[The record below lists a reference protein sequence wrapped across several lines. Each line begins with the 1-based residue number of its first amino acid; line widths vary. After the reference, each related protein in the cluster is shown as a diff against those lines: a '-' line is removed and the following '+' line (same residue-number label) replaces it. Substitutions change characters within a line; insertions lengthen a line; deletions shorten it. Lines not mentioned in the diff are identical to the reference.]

1 MPSRPDDVRQSLGLP
16 DFVDPVDVGEASL
29 AASQTW
35 GDERPATARGLSTG
49 DPAAGVAR
57 PFGSAG
63 HESRFAGDDS
73 GDGDNA
79 SARPGRAGRQRQG
92 RGGSASGYG
101 QSSFGT
107 SSFGASSWGVGA
119 RSGAKRKAKKQLTWA
134 EKAGRR
140 EKRAAARREAEAAER
155 EKDPIGYARE
165 IVLTQLTAMP
175 RSRSQL
181 ADKLREKEVSED
193 VIDVVL
199 DRMEDIGLVDDEA
212 YAAMLVRSKLAS
224 RGLARRALRQELK
237 RKGINDDVATV
248 ALEQVDD
255 DVEREQALVLARK
268 KMVTMSRLDEP
279 TQTRRLAGLLA
290 RKGYSGELVWSVIRQ
305 VQEEAS

>member
-49 DPAAGVAR
+49 DPAAGVSR

-73 GDGDNA
+73 GDNA
-79 SARPGRAGRQRQG
+79 SARRQG
-92 RGGSASGYG
+92 RGGSSSGFG

-107 SSFGASSWGVGA
+107 SSFGASSSGVGA

-134 EKAGRR
+134 EKAERR

-181 ADKLREKEVSED
+181 ADKLREKEVSEG

-199 DRMEDIGLVDDEA
+199 DRMEDVGLVDDEA

-237 RKGINDDVATV
+237 RKGIDDDLATV

-255 DVEREQALVLARK
+255 DVEREHALVLARK

-279 TQTRRLAGLLA
+279 TQKRRLAGLLA

-305 VQEEAS
+305 VQEETS

>member
-73 GDGDNA
+73 GDNA
-79 SARPGRAGRQRQG
+79 SARPGRAGRQG
-92 RGGSASGYG
+92 RGGSSSGFG

-107 SSFGASSWGVGA
+107 SSFGASSSGVGA

-134 EKAGRR
+134 EKAERR

-181 ADKLREKEVSED
+181 ADKLREKEVSEG

-199 DRMEDIGLVDDEA
+199 DRMEDVGLVDDEA

-237 RKGINDDVATV
+237 RKGIDDDLATV

-255 DVEREQALVLARK
+255 DVEREHALVLARK

-279 TQTRRLAGLLA
+279 TQKRRLAGLLA

-305 VQEEAS
+305 VQEETS

>member
-1 MPSRPDDVRQSLGLP
+1 MLSRPDDVRQSLGLP

-57 PFGSAG
+57 PFGSVG

-73 GDGDNA
+73 GDNA
-79 SARPGRAGRQRQG
+79 SARPGRAGRRRQ
-92 RGGSASGYG
+92 GGSASGYG

-107 SSFGASSWGVGA
+107 SSFGASSSGVGA

-134 EKAGRR
+134 EKAERR

-199 DRMEDIGLVDDEA
+199 DRMEDVGLVDDEA

-237 RKGINDDVATV
+237 RKGIDDDVATV

-279 TQTRRLAGLLA
+279 TQTRRVAGLLA

>member
-1 MPSRPDDVRQSLGLP
+1 MASPE
-16 DFVDPVDVGEASL
+16 DFGEDFFS
-29 AASQTW
+29 
-35 GDERPATARGLSTG
+35 
-49 DPAAGVAR
+49 
-57 PFGSAG
+57 
-63 HESRFAGDDS
+63 
-73 GDGDNA
+73 
-79 SARPGRAGRQRQG
+79 
-92 RGGSASGYG
+92 
-101 QSSFGT
+101 
-107 SSFGASSWGVGA
+107 SSFGASSSGVGA
-119 RSGAKRKAKKQLTWA
+119 RSGANRKAKKQLTWA
-134 EKAGRR
+134 EKAERR
-140 EKRAAARREAEAAER
+140 EKRAAARREAEASER

-199 DRMEDIGLVDDEA
+199 DRMEDVGLVDDEA

-237 RKGINDDVATV
+237 RKGIDDDVATV

-255 DVEREQALVLARK
+255 DVEREHALVLARK

>member
-79 SARPGRAGRQRQG
+79 SARPGRAGRRRQG
-92 RGGSASGYG
+92 RGGSSSGFG

-107 SSFGASSWGVGA
+107 SSLS
-119 RSGAKRKAKKQLTWA
+119 L
-134 EKAGRR
+134 
-140 EKRAAARREAEAAER
+140 
-155 EKDPIGYARE
+155 IH
-165 IVLTQLTAMP
+165 I
-175 RSRSQL
+175 
-181 ADKLREKEVSED
+181 
-193 VIDVVL
+193 
-199 DRMEDIGLVDDEA
+199 
-212 YAAMLVRSKLAS
+212 
-224 RGLARRALRQELK
+224 
-237 RKGINDDVATV
+237 
-248 ALEQVDD
+248 
-255 DVEREQALVLARK
+255 
-268 KMVTMSRLDEP
+268 
-279 TQTRRLAGLLA
+279 
-290 RKGYSGELVWSVIRQ
+290 
-305 VQEEAS
+305 

>member
-57 PFGSAG
+57 PFGSVG

-73 GDGDNA
+73 GDNA
-79 SARPGRAGRQRQG
+79 SARPGRAGRRRQ
-92 RGGSASGYG
+92 GGSASGYG

-107 SSFGASSWGVGA
+107 SSFGASSSGVGA

-134 EKAGRR
+134 EKAERR
-140 EKRAAARREAEAAER
+140 EKRAAARREAEAIER

-181 ADKLREKEVSED
+181 ADKLREKEVLSL
-193 VIDVVL
+193 IH
-199 DRMEDIGLVDDEA
+199 I
-212 YAAMLVRSKLAS
+212 
-224 RGLARRALRQELK
+224 
-237 RKGINDDVATV
+237 
-248 ALEQVDD
+248 
-255 DVEREQALVLARK
+255 
-268 KMVTMSRLDEP
+268 
-279 TQTRRLAGLLA
+279 
-290 RKGYSGELVWSVIRQ
+290 
-305 VQEEAS
+305 